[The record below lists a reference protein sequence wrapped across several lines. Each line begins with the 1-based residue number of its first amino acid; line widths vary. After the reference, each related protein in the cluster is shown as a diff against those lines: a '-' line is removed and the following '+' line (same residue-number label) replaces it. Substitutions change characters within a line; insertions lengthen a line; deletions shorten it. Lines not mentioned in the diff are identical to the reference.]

1 MQKRVKLRSYKRKWF
16 KPVHSK
22 VPAKSCKFLI
32 GFSPTHSQAQPVKH
46 QFVHKQLSPPPAA
59 IYSMG
64 HKKGMTLLSHLLGT
78 LLCGTLSMSQE
89 HRQAML
95 ILAIVVYLQM
105 FLHSWTKCS
114 IRATSQGTCTCMC
127 MCILEAIVHV
137 HVSHSKPFVGHF
149 TLWNTVTVSR
159 TQMLI
164 WAIAVHLQCASVLTL
179 LDEI

>member
-1 MQKRVKLRSYKRKWF
+1 
-16 KPVHSK
+16 
-22 VPAKSCKFLI
+22 
-32 GFSPTHSQAQPVKH
+32 
-46 QFVHKQLSPPPAA
+46 
-59 IYSMG
+59 
-64 HKKGMTLLSHLLGT
+64 
-78 LLCGTLSMSQE
+78 MSQE